1 MRDVDTISG
10 QITFGGFQAPQSR
23 QLRVLRHSNG
33 RLVFEDF
40 LEVRQD
46 LDAPSVDDA
55 GEIDPS
61 ADPDAVDGDDAPV
74 EGGGDDAVDDEAD
87 DADN

>member
-1 MRDVDTISG
+1 MRDVETVSG
-10 QITFGGFQAPQSR
+10 LITFGGFQAPQSR

-46 LDAPSVDDA
+46 GDLPIPESEANELVPESVDPEESDA
-55 GEIDPS
+55 EGAESAEGEEQD
-61 ADPDAVDGDDAPV
+61 DG
-74 EGGGDDAVDDEAD
+74 
-87 DADN
+87 